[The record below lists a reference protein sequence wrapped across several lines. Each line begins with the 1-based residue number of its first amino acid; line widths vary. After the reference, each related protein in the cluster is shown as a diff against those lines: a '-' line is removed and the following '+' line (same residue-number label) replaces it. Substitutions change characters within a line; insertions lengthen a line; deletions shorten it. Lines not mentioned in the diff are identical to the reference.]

1 MLRKTI
7 LMPLISLL
15 VAAIVLL
22 AAYNISLPAR
32 EIRIQEELTAKMQ
45 TILPGSEVFT
55 QEEYTGEDTNI
66 RAVYKGET
74 GYVVN
79 TVTYGYAGNITML
92 IGVSN
97 EGKVTGLQ
105 VREMQE
111 TYGLGAEVLTDWE
124 FLAQFLNTT
133 GNVAIATSGADAFSS
148 ATQKTGEESAAEEVY
163 VDGLTGATVTS
174 KAIARS
180 VNSAVAFVTGADVAT
195 KATEWGK

>member
-1 MLRKTI
+1 MRKTI
-7 LMPLISLL
+7 LMPLVTLL

-32 EIRIQEELTAKMQ
+32 QARIQKELTAKMQ
-45 TILPGSEVFT
+45 TILPGSVTFT
-55 QEEYTGEDTNI
+55 QEEYTGGDANI

-105 VREMQE
+105 VRDMQE
-111 TYGLGAEVLTDWE
+111 TYGLGAQALTDWE

-133 GNVAIATSGADAFSS
+133 GNVSIATSGADAFSS
-148 ATQKTGEESAAEEVY
+148 ATQKTENAAAEEVT

-174 KAIARS
+174 KAIAKS
-180 VNSAVAFVTGADVAT
+180 VNSAVGFVTGADVVTEAT
-195 KATEWGK
+195 KWGE

>member
-1 MLRKTI
+1 MRKTI
-7 LMPLISLL
+7 LMPLVTLL

-32 EIRIQEELTAKMQ
+32 QARIQEELTAKMQ
-45 TILPGSEVFT
+45 TILPGSTTFT

-97 EGKVTGLQ
+97 DGKVTGLQ
-105 VREMQE
+105 VRQMQE
-111 TYGLGAEVLTDWE
+111 TYGLGAEALRDWE

-133 GNVAIATSGADAFSS
+133 GNVAIATSGVDAFSS
-148 ATQKTGEESAAEEVY
+148 ASGESSTGAETY
-163 VDGLTGATVTS
+163 VDALTGATVTS

-180 VNSAVAFVTGADVAT
+180 VNSAVSFVTGADVAT
-195 KATEWGK
+195 EATSWGG